1 MNNLTEYNLGFSLTT
16 PQEVQTVESFY
27 ELNKY
32 KYKNENNFLYE
43 GKVALLT
50 EDNNFLVYTNAFLT
64 KDGIIIVEDWELAKE
79 FLNYSNPL
87 TEIVF
92 FKNEEKNGF
101 KVLLD
106 DDLQW
111 MRADTP
117 EVQLPE
123 KFINLE
129 QEDKE
134 NYEQFKKDINQKF
147 KIK

>member
-1 MNNLTEYNLGFSLTT
+1 MNNLIEYNLGFSLTT

-50 EDNNFLVYTNAFLT
+50 EDNNFLVDTNAFLT

-79 FLNYSNPL
+79 FLNDSNPL

-106 DDLQW
+106 DDIQW